1 MKQKRRL
8 ILFIM
13 ILTVACI
20 QWMPASAVSAA
31 ELNLQA
37 QAALVMDAQTG
48 EILYEKDIHTKRE
61 PASTTTVSYT
71 HLDVYKRQVSVITM
85 VYPDG
90 EKIVARGE
98 VEGHLVLEEKGS
110 NGFGYDPLFVPLG
123 YDITF
128 GEFEPEEKN
137 KISHRG
143 NALKALKQQLEEKNQ
158 LLMEK

>member
-61 PASTTTVSYT
+61 PASTTKIVTCMLALE
-71 HLDVYKRQVSVITM
+71 HLDPEQQITI
-85 VYPDG
+85 PHDG
-90 EKIVARGE
+90 SPM
-98 VEGHLVLEEKGS
+98 GS
-110 NGFGYDPLFVPLG
+110 NIGIKRARSLQWR
-123 YDITF
+123 
-128 GEFEPEEKN
+128 N
-137 KISHRG
+137 SCMR
-143 NALKALKQQLEEKNQ
+143 
-158 LLMEK
+158 